1 MLGLP
6 VVTINK
12 EYKQEFGSWNQ
23 NSNTLSLLE
32 ELDAFLACDAAKVK
46 NVCSIRRK
54 KAIDKHSLGVW
65 VLKVLNFLGDD
76 SRA

>member
-1 MLGLP
+1 
-6 VVTINK
+6 
-12 EYKQEFGSWNQ
+12 
-23 NSNTLSLLE
+23 LE